1 MLAFGVLFYIDR
13 KEKYVNES
21 SPKSNFAKIKWVS
34 ITLISTP
41 SIAEI
46 KYNIKPYI
54 HDWLLR
60 LDNENRFISIQSISL
75 CRKRKVGSQFS
86 SLAERNDV

>member
-1 MLAFGVLFYIDR
+1 MLAFGVLFYINR

-21 SPKSNFAKIKWVS
+21 THKTDFAKIKWISVKM
-34 ITLISTP
+34 ISTP

-46 KYNIKPYI
+46 ENNIVKPYI

-60 LDNENRFISIQSISL
+60 LDNEL
-75 CRKRKVGSQFS
+75 
-86 SLAERNDV
+86 EY

>member
-1 MLAFGVLFYIDR
+1 MLAFSVLFYINR
-13 KEKYVNES
+13 KEKCVNES
-21 SPKSNFAKIKWVS
+21 TPETNFVKIKWVS
-34 ITLISTP
+34 VTLISTP

-46 KYNIKPYI
+46 EYNIVMPHI

-75 CRKRKVGSQFS
+75 HRKRKIGSPV
-86 SLAERNDV
+86 LLTC